1 MALSPETHGVIVTHG
16 IGDNMKPG
24 DTLAEFANCL
34 ADYLME
40 SPAIDA
46 QGNKVYPEIRRE
58 VDLTAN
64 PPSVALHIKSPAGE
78 ETTWL
83 CKEAFWGDAFPPPKA
98 SVVVWWLLRQNL
110 KAQIK
115 FVSEGILTD
124 PPNQRTY
131 KFDLLQREKPE
142 WTAGK
147 GLDTRFRVKLSLAG
161 IIIPVLAA
169 FSTLILFLIW
179 LVQWVPP
186 FGPLETVLK
195 WVHKLDPF
203 LSNSLGDV
211 QRYIEHGV
219 WSANARARMENV
231 VIGMLNDT
239 YGAVRDI
246 TIVAHSMGCVL
257 TYDAL
262 AEGGRI
268 AQETARLQ
276 ALGKRKKLTF
286 VSVGSGINQV
296 FRLARRSQSVFG
308 RRQFLRSLAKE
319 ITGYDENSNQDA
331 ASLQDRFFWL
341 DIFAR
346 RDPVPAGR
354 LDISIINQA
363 KVDLVSQFK
372 SRRVINKDS
381 VILDHT
387 TYWANKDTVM
397 PRIARAINGGAQYP
411 WPEARITTDRL
422 EKRTWEA
429 ARFNLFT
436 KVLVAA
442 AIAGAAIYF
451 GLKLAG
457 VI

>member
-1 MALSPETHGVIVTHG
+1 
-16 IGDNMKPG
+16 
-24 DTLAEFANCL
+24 
-34 ADYLME
+34 
-40 SPAIDA
+40 
-46 QGNKVYPEIRRE
+46 
-58 VDLTAN
+58 
-64 PPSVALHIKSPAGE
+64 
-78 ETTWL
+78 
-83 CKEAFWGDAFPPPKA
+83 
-98 SVVVWWLLRQNL
+98 LLRQNL

-115 FVSEGILTD
+115 FVSEGVLID

-147 GLDTRFRVKLSLAG
+147 GLDTRFRVKLSVAG

-268 AQETARLQ
+268 AQETTRLQ

-319 ITGYDENSNQDA
+319 ITGYDENSSQDA

-451 GLKLAG
+451 GLKLSG